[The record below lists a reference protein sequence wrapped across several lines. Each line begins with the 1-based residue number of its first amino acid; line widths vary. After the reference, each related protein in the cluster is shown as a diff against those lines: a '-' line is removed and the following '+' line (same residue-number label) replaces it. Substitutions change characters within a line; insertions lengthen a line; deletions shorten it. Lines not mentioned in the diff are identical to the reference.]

1 MKLTAMHRHKL
12 TAMHRRNTEKR
23 ITKKYPL
30 PSDHSAINA
39 TRFDLL
45 FKRRANSDTL
55 KRNGLVCGFLPS
67 VIRTGNLLKHLRT
80 LIQKGNQ
87 GVATVFHTVKKR
99 SKSGDLVMNYSTTRF
114 MAELGTFNNPIEG
127 CIPINKKLV
136 ALYLNYMFTKKR
148 LLFLITILFK
158 GT

>member
-1 MKLTAMHRHKL
+1 MKLTDIRHRED
-12 TAMHRRNTEKR
+12 TETR

-30 PSDHSAINA
+30 PSDHAAIIA

-45 FKRRANSDTL
+45 FKRRADSSTL

-67 VIRTGNLLKHLRT
+67 VNNSCEPLKDHLKT
-80 LIQKGNQ
+80 LIQIGNQ
-87 GVATVFHTVKKR
+87 GVEAVFHTVKGET
-99 SKSGDLVMNYSTTRF
+99 SKYSTTRF
-114 MAELGTFNNPIEG
+114 MAELGTFNNPIKG